1 MNILLLSLFL
11 SGFALT
17 APTFNVASSTN
28 APEVTACEPCTA
40 CPAKTTAACEPCDD
54 CE

>member
-1 MNILLLSLFL
+1 MNILLLSLAL

-17 APTFNVASSTN
+17 APTVNVAPVSN
-28 APEVTACEPCTA
+28 ATTVAACEPCTA
-40 CPAKTTAACEPCDD
+40 CPAMTTAACEPCDD